1 MADFSGSG
9 MSIMR
14 LVFSNLL
21 LYLALGTCFKFTD
34 AQVSIE
40 TDITATVPN
49 KNTLVEMFSSE
60 STTAGTL
67 LDHTANDVTKLQ
79 TIPYLSPTL
88 VYQSSTMLEE
98 PTTVDFMTVNSETE
112 QTTAEFAPEI
122 TKLDQIEQ
130 TTMITTVPPNV
141 ETGVAEQI
149 TSDAPSTRQYETTVG
164 FTSSELTSPKE
175 HPTDEIPTAA
185 DSMSTDS
192 MEALNPTSITFQ
204 LPADWTASPSNP
216 METSTITST
225 ATLTSTS
232 QLPQITPEG
241 HSHSAFDD
249 EAVFTQFTAVT
260 TAGNVEQSVLPIEP
274 NWLLIIVVCVIVICG
289 LCVCMIVL
297 VQRRKKNAS
306 RTFGPMYV
314 NGQSKRSKKRKGAED
329 DAWAGPVN
337 LEAGVECDAEVQEGL
352 LPDDGKKD
360 GDDMVLSTFAALDE
374 GDMSNGGVGGEGTK
388 EAQKWEK
395 QEPLLYIDEDV
406 GENKAGET
414 LAENK
419 TQKGDDKSEE
429 KELNGGETF
438 CLTTAV

>member
-1 MADFSGSG
+1 
-9 MSIMR
+9 MR

-21 LYLALGTCFKFTD
+21 LYLALGACFKFTD
-34 AQVSIE
+34 AQVSTETE
-40 TDITATVPN
+40 TDITTTVPN
-49 KNTLVEMFSSE
+49 NNAVEQMFSSE
-60 STTAGTL
+60 STTVGHGHVSSAGPL
-67 LDHTANDVTKLQ
+67 LDINTVTEQAKPDQL
-79 TIPYLSPTL
+79 
-88 VYQSSTMLEE
+88 STMLEE
-98 PTTVDFMTVNSETE
+98 PTAVNTMPLNTETE
-112 QTTAEFAPEI
+112 QTTAEFASEI
-122 TKLDQIEQ
+122 TPDPIEQ
-130 TTMITTVPPNV
+130 TTMITTNVPPNV
-141 ETGVAEQI
+141 ETKEAEQI
-149 TSDAPSTRQYETTVG
+149 TSDAPSTRHVG

-175 HPTDEIPTAA
+175 HPADEITTAS
-185 DSMSTDS
+185 DTMSTDS
-192 MEALNPTSITFQ
+192 TEALNPTSIPFQ

-216 METSTITST
+216 MDTSTITST
-225 ATLTSTS
+225 ATLTSSS
-232 QLPQITPEG
+232 QLSQITPKG
-241 HSHSAFDD
+241 HSHSKFDD
-249 EAVFTQFTAVT
+249 ESVSTQFTSVT
-260 TAGNVEQSVLPIEP
+260 TGGKVEQSIYPMQT
-274 NWLLIIVVCVIVICG
+274 NWLLIIVCVTVICV
-289 LCVCMIVL
+289 LCVGMIL
-297 VQRRKKNAS
+297 FVQWRKKNAS
-306 RTFGPMYV
+306 RTFGPTYV
-314 NGQSKRSKKRKGAED
+314 NGQSKRSKKKKGAED

-352 LPDDGKKD
+352 LSDDGKKD

>member
-1 MADFSGSG
+1 

-14 LVFSNLL
+14 LVFSYLL
-21 LYLALGTCFKFTD
+21 LYLALGACFKFTD

-40 TDITATVPN
+40 TDIITTAVPTN
-49 KNTLVEMFSSE
+49 ITEGEMFSSE
-60 STTAGTL
+60 STTAGPL
-67 LDHTANDVTKLQ
+67 QDISDVSELQ
-79 TIPYLSPTL
+79 TTPDLSPTL

-98 PTTVDFMTVNSETE
+98 PKAVNTMPVNSETE
-112 QTTAEFAPEI
+112 QTTAEFAPE
-122 TKLDQIEQ
+122 TTAPDQIEQ
-130 TTMITTVPPNV
+130 TTMITTNVPPNV

-149 TSDAPSTRQYETTVG
+149 TSDTPSTLQYETTVG

-175 HPTDEIPTAA
+175 HPTDEITTAA
-185 DSMSTDS
+185 DPMSTES
-192 MEALNPTSITFQ
+192 TEALNPTSITFQ
-204 LPADWTASPSNP
+204 PPADWTASPSNP

-225 ATLTSTS
+225 ATLTSSS
-232 QLPQITPEG
+232 QLSQIIPEG
-241 HSHSAFDD
+241 HSHSAFED
-249 EAVFTQFTAVT
+249 ESVSTQFTAVT
-260 TAGNVEQSVLPIEP
+260 TGGNVGKSMFLTQT
-274 NWLLIIVVCVIVICG
+274 NWLLIIVVCVIVICV
-289 LCVCMIVL
+289 LCVGMILFVK
-297 VQRRKKNAS
+297 RRKKNAS

-314 NGQSKRSKKRKGAED
+314 NGQSKRSKKKKGAED

-419 TQKGDDKSEE
+419 TQKGDDKNEE

>member
-1 MADFSGSG
+1 

-14 LVFSNLL
+14 LIFSNLL
-21 LYLALGTCFKFTD
+21 LYLALGACFKFTD
-34 AQVSIE
+34 AQVSTQ
-40 TDITATVPN
+40 TDITTTLANYNTVG
-49 KNTLVEMFSSE
+49 EMFSSE
-60 STTAGTL
+60 STTAGHGHVTTAEPL
-67 LDHTANDVTKLQ
+67 LDINTVTELQ
-79 TIPYLSPTL
+79 TKPDLYHAKPTL
-88 VYQSSTMLEE
+88 VNQLSTMLEE
-98 PTTVDFMTVNSETE
+98 PTAVNIMPLSTETE
-112 QTTAEFAPEI
+112 QTTTEFAP
-122 TKLDQIEQ
+122 DQIEQ
-130 TTMITTVPPNV
+130 TTMITTNVPPNV
-141 ETGVAEQI
+141 ETAVAEQI

-175 HPTDEIPTAA
+175 HPTDEITTAA
-185 DSMSTDS
+185 DTMSTDS
-192 MEALNPTSITFQ
+192 TEALNPTSIPFQ
-204 LPADWTASPSNP
+204 LPADWTASLSKP
-216 METSTITST
+216 METSIITST
-225 ATLTSTS
+225 ATLTSSS
-232 QLPQITPEG
+232 QLSQITPEG
-241 HSHSAFDD
+241 HSHSTFDD
-249 EAVFTQFTAVT
+249 ESVFTQFTSVT
-260 TAGNVEQSVLPIEP
+260 TTGGNVEQSILPIQT
-274 NWLLIIVVCVIVICG
+274 NWLLIIVVCVTVICV
-289 LCVCMIVL
+289 LCVGMIL
-297 VQRRKKNAS
+297 FVQRRKKNAS

-314 NGQSKRSKKRKGAED
+314 NGQSKRSKKKKGPED

-388 EAQKWEK
+388 EAKKWEK